1 MRRRLGLGRRGPG
14 LLGAVARTAVIAGTA
29 SAVAGRVSSLQE
41 RDAPR
46 DAPPAPPEAPPRS
59 TTSVDDLHAQLMKLA
74 ELKQAGLLTESE
86 FAQQKS
92 RLLGT

>member
-59 TTSVDDLHAQLMKLA
+59 TSVDDLHAQLMKLA

>member
-29 SAVAGRVSSLQE
+29 TAVAGRVSSLQE

-59 TTSVDDLHAQLMKLA
+59 TSVDDLHAQLMKLA